1 MCLFSSLKRKIV
13 LYVMEMDRKEKH
25 YWELG
30 TFLYGLDNSGTNKLE
45 FLNTFFQIKCIL
57 IELLMLAFDYYE
69 NISYIYS

>member
-1 MCLFSSLKRKIV
+1 MSLFSSLKSKIV

-45 FLNTFFQIKCIL
+45 FLNTFFQTKCIL